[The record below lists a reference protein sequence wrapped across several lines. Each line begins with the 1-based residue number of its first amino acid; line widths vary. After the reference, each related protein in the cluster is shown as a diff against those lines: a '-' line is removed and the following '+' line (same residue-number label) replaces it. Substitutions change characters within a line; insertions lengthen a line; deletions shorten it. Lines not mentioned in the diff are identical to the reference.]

1 MKCAKIPPWVK
12 NPIGGRIV
20 GANDARLPIPWQVL
34 ITNALKGE
42 KKRSDFSIES
52 TKSQCVIWA
61 LNQAETV
68 ISTVLTFDTIR
79 KCFAQNAW
87 EWKNL
92 YLIKFL
98 KVPKWTLTFSVR
110 WVGLKPFFSFLLSV
124 ISENCFCWF
133 FVAFL

>member
-52 TKSQCVIWA
+52 TKSPCINAPSDLQPHYCNGVFGSVYLLA
-61 LNQAETV
+61 LDNTK
-68 ISTVLTFDTIR
+68 R
-79 KCFAQNAW
+79 
-87 EWKNL
+87 
-92 YLIKFL
+92 
-98 KVPKWTLTFSVR
+98 
-110 WVGLKPFFSFLLSV
+110 
-124 ISENCFCWF
+124 
-133 FVAFL
+133 